1 MLESSSRPAR
11 RSVVALTILTLI
23 AFAANSVICRLALGE
38 ETIDAVGFT
47 AVRLVSGALTLLLL
61 CVARRR
67 AFVMPGAGD
76 WISAVMLFVYAATFS
91 LAYLSLSTG
100 TGALILFGAVQVTMI
115 VVGLAAGERLHPL
128 QWGGLVAALTGLV
141 YLVSPGLSAPSPG
154 GAVLMAVAGVAWGVY
169 SLRGGGS
176 DPVATTAGNFV
187 RAAPLALVAGAVMY
201 SELRLTLPGVLL
213 AVFSGAVT
221 SGIGYVLWYAAL
233 RGLTTTSAAVLQLS
247 VPVLAA
253 LGGVALMSETV
264 TMRLVVASAVTLGG
278 VGLAVLGRRRRQ
290 ARTVRTATAL
300 PEG

>member
-1 MLESSSRPAR
+1 
-11 RSVVALTILTLI
+11 
-23 AFAANSVICRLALGE
+23 
-38 ETIDAVGFT
+38 
-47 AVRLVSGALTLLLL
+47 
-61 CVARRR
+61 
-67 AFVMPGAGD
+67 
-76 WISAVMLFVYAATFS
+76 
-91 LAYLSLSTG
+91 
-100 TGALILFGAVQVTMI
+100 
-115 VVGLAAGERLHPL
+115 
-128 QWGGLVAALTGLV
+128 
-141 YLVSPGLSAPSPG
+141 
-154 GAVLMAVAGVAWGVY
+154 MAVAGVAWGVY